1 MADVPEL
8 HLVPNRCEIWSNSV
22 DKEGCGGAIWTN
34 LDVTSAVLKKRSAE
48 ETKPIP
54 AIYDEEAS
62 AASAKPCTS
71 GHFPIFKQLGW
82 ILCEQ
87 SSMRPTTAMVT
98 YLTAWKNRQRD
109 LAVIMGIRGTWNRSR
124 RRNRPIGCRGT
135 GKVRAR
141 AIVRRRTISTATP
154 VASRSAFATEQF
166 PADKALLACRRTEAD
181 AMRE

>member
-34 LDVTSAVLKKRSAE
+34 LDVTSVIKQNDHMESCPRSAE

-54 AIYDEEAS
+54 SIYDEEAS

-71 GHFPIFKQLGW
+71 GHFPIFKQAPE
-82 ILCEQ
+82 IAPDDEIAP
-87 SSMRPTTAMVT
+87 SDVEA
-98 YLTAWKNRQRD
+98 
-109 LAVIMGIRGTWNRSR
+109 LA
-124 RRNRPIGCRGT
+124 
-135 GKVRAR
+135 
-141 AIVRRRTISTATP
+141 
-154 VASRSAFATEQF
+154 RSAFATEQF